1 MGRRANKKTRKPS
14 YIGPKL
20 SRWRPGHEGTEP
32 DPEGIENENETGFG
46 NNGEKEMNDNS
57 RVDPSPGV
65 SLATVFSGRELTVE
79 EQLRLAELQNIIY
92 RNFKAF
98 YVVGCALM
106 EIRDRRLYRQTHD
119 TFEAFCRERFEIAR
133 TTAYQYIET
142 SKVMDNLRNCLQI
155 ADGEGDPYI
164 KVGEC
169 DTCIYIEYL
178 PANENQV
185 RPLTRLEPE
194 KQVEVWK
201 KALTSAPDG
210 HVTAKHV
217 GRVVRQFL
225 GEQVRETAEKLKDEK
240 NTPAEIV
247 SREFREAYWILVDV
261 VRSEMMAGSMTDR
274 TRKQMLKNLQGLVQL
289 LSD

>member
-65 SLATVFSGRELTVE
+65 SLATVSSGRELTVE

-142 SKVMDNLRNCLQI
+142 STVMDNLRNCLQI
-155 ADGEGDPYI
+155 AD
-164 KVGEC
+164 
-169 DTCIYIEYL
+169 IEYL

-240 NTPAEIV
+240 NTPTEIV